1 MAHQKL
7 GFDRLESRR
16 VLAGD
21 GFESWAMECSPVEPA
36 AVIDPPAANI
46 ALVQEPGASTR
57 VIFKDLIFWRVP
69 PGEKLTPPI
78 SQAPTPGRWGSL
90 IDIEYSNSIIYTY
103 EGILDDGSVVRW
115 SIASPVFINPP
126 GDHPRDDSPDK
137 RPDDGPA
144 VDRILKLVESAPGD
158 TLPDHAFDSMNP
170 ADASDE
176 ITAALAAAGVLVIDE
191 ERDENE
197 EPPHEVEL
205 EQIEETLDWE
215 LTDDLWD
222 PAWSIA
228 EEGMTEGESVGSDNE
243 QSHELQDEGD
253 EGLIAEWEQDLG

>member
-16 VLAGD
+16 VLASD
-21 GFESWAMECSPVEPA
+21 GFESWAMECSPVEPV

-46 ALVQEPGASTR
+46 AVVQEPVQKIEGIWT
-57 VIFKDLIFWRVP
+57 DCIFWRVP
-69 PGEKLTPPI
+69 PGEKVTPPI
-78 SQAPTPGRWGSL
+78 SQAPAPVRSGSL
-90 IDIEYSNSIIYTY
+90 IDVQYGSSINKTY
-103 EGILDDGSVVRW
+103 ELILDDGSVVRW
-115 SIASPVFINPP
+115 TISLPVFINPP
-126 GDHPRDDSPDK
+126 GDHPRDDSSDK

-191 ERDENE
+191 QRDENE

-205 EQIEETLDWE
+205 EQIEETLGWE

-228 EEGMTEGESVGSDNE
+228 EEVMTEPESVGSDNE
-243 QSHELQDEGD
+243 QSRELQDEGG

>member
-21 GFESWAMECSPVEPA
+21 GFESWAMECSPVETA

-46 ALVQEPGASTR
+46 AVVQEPVQKIEGIWEDCR
-57 VIFKDLIFWRVP
+57 WRVP
-69 PGEKLTPPI
+69 PGEQVTPPI
-78 SQAPTPGRWGSL
+78 SQAPAPGKWGSF
-90 IDIEYSNSIIYTY
+90 IGSRCVNSIISLYKD
-103 EGILDDGSVVRW
+103 ILDDGSVVLWTIDCRLVF
-115 SIASPVFINPP
+115 SPA
-126 GDHPRDDSPDK
+126 GDLLLVDSSDK

-144 VDRILKLVESAPGD
+144 VDRVLKLVESAPGD
-158 TLPDHAFDSMNP
+158 ILPDHAPDSMNA
-170 ADASDE
+170 ADASDD

-191 ERDENE
+191 GRDENE
-197 EPPHEVEL
+197 EPPHEVEP
-205 EQIEETLDWE
+205 EPIEETSGLE
-215 LTDDLWD
+215 LTDNLWD

-228 EEGMTEGESVGSDNE
+228 DEVMTEHESVVSDNE